1 MYHYKRLRHL
11 REDADLKQVEIAK
24 VLNDTQQHYQLYESG
39 KRETPFWVIIKLA
52 EYYKVSIDY
61 IAGTTNDKGGQHINN
76 EDEIEMLNLYNN
88 LSEQNKGRTKER
100 MEMLIKI
107 QEKKKKENIN

>member
-1 MYHYKRLRHL
+1 MKRYQRIEDLRKYL
-11 REDADLKQVEIAK
+11 GYSQEQMAKLLYTSKTQYQRYENSEGNSFFDAMIQIA
-24 VLNDTQQHYQLYESG
+24 NFH
-39 KRETPFWVIIKLA
+39 
-52 EYYKVSIDY
+52 KVSLDY